1 MKKLIISLAIFG
13 LISNANAQEKN
24 IDEVT
29 ITGKLM
35 DLPLKKS
42 TVNVTIIDKMQI
54 QKSAAHSVEEVLAY
68 YTGMDIRKRGANG
81 VQTDLS
87 IRGSSFEQVL
97 LLVNGIRMADSQTGH
112 NSMNLP
118 FDLASVEK
126 IEILKGTAARGFGNG
141 AYAGVVNIIT
151 KPNSINDL
159 TIRGEGGDFNSYTY
173 GAASNFGTE
182 KFRNFI
188 QVNNSE
194 SDGYRYNTDYKIK
207 NIWYQNNLAIKD
219 GNLKLMA
226 GIQEKKF
233 GANGFYASPAFTDQY
248 EEVQVS
254 LVSAVFEKKLSENIN
269 FNAKTYWRRSQ
280 DMYLFLRNNP
290 SYYRNMHIGNNVGV
304 DVSANFKSKL
314 GITGIGADL
323 RKEFLASNNL
333 GSRERFVSQAFLE
346 HHFSLF
352 NENLNISP
360 GISWTKFSDGKDYF
374 LPGIDVSYN
383 EDNNKFYVN
392 FAKVN
397 RIPTYTDLYYVSR
410 AEQGNPNLKAEMA
423 WSGEFGYQYQEGQN
437 YLKYSMFW
445 RKTEN
450 AIDWQKATPTSLWTA
465 QNIGTLETKGFEVEA
480 NHQINNWLGY
490 SFGYTY
496 LDNQNLAKA
505 IVSRYSLDNLRHQ
518 FVAKL
523 RNNYKGLSNELIY
536 RYNERV
542 NLGSYN
548 LLDDKISYQFKNFN
562 VYVLV
567 NNITNSD
574 YIETSLVPMPGRW
587 FHAGFTYQ
595 FNFK

>member
-1 MKKLIISLAIFG
+1 MKKTILSAALLALFV
-13 LISNANAQEKN
+13 SVHAQERT
-24 IDEVT
+24 IEEVEL
-29 ITGKLM
+29 TGKLVNM
-35 DLPLKKS
+35 PFKKS
-42 TVNVTIIDKMQI
+42 NVNITVITKSEI
-54 QKSAAHSVEEVLAY
+54 QNSPAQSIEEVIAY
-68 YTGMDIRKRGANG
+68 YTGADIRKRGANG
-81 VQTDLS
+81 VQSDISL
-87 IRGSSFEQVL
+87 RGSSFEQVL
-97 LLVNGIRMADSQTGH
+97 VLVNGVRMNDAQTGH
-112 NSMNLP
+112 NTMNFP

-126 IEILKGTAARGFGNG
+126 IEILKGPAARRYGQG
-141 AYAGVVNIIT
+141 AYAGVVNVVT
-151 KPNSINDL
+151 KVSAENNL
-159 TIRGEGGDFNSYTY
+159 TINGEVGDFSTH
-173 GAASNFGTE
+173 GFGVAANFGGE

-188 QVNNSE
+188 QVNNTE
-194 SDGYRYNTDYKIK
+194 SNGYRYNTDYKIK

-233 GANGFYASPAFTDQY
+233 GANGFYALPAFKDQY

-254 LVSAVFEKKLSENIN
+254 LVSAIFEKKFSESIN
-269 FNAKTYWRRSQ
+269 FNAKTYWRRAQ

-290 SYYRNMHIGNNVGV
+290 SYYRNLNIGNNVGV
-304 DVSANFKSKL
+304 DISANFKSKL

-374 LPGIDVSYN
+374 LPGIDISYN

-410 AEQGNPNLKAEMA
+410 AEQGNPNLKAETA
-423 WSGEFGYQYQEGQN
+423 WSGEFGYQYQDGQN

-450 AIDWQKATPTSLWTA
+450 AIDWQKASPTSLWTA
-465 QNIGTLETKGFEVEA
+465 QNIGTLEIKGFEVEA
-480 NHQINNWLGY
+480 NHQVNHWLGY

-496 LDNQNLAKA
+496 LDNQNLDKA
-505 IVSRYSLDNLRHQ
+505 IASRYSLDNLRHQ

-523 RNNYKGLSNELIY
+523 RNNFKGLSNELIY

-567 NNITNSD
+567 NNITNVK
-574 YIETSLVPMPGRW
+574 YTETSLVEMPGTW
-587 FHAGFTYQ
+587 FHLGFTYQ
-595 FNFK
+595 FKL

>member
-1 MKKLIISLAIFG
+1 MKKLIVSVALLG
-13 LISNANAQEKN
+13 VISNVTAQEKN

-42 TVNVTIIDKMQI
+42 SVNVTIIDKLQI
-54 QKSAAHSVEEVLAY
+54 QSAAAQSVEEVLAY
-68 YTGMDIRKRGANG
+68 YIGMDIRKRGANG

-112 NSMNLP
+112 NTMNLP

-151 KPNSINDL
+151 KPNSTNNL
-159 TIRGEGGDFNSYTY
+159 TVRGEVGDYNTY
-173 GAASNFGTE
+173 AYGVASNFGTE

-219 GNLKLMA
+219 GNLKMMA

-233 GANGFYASPAFTDQY
+233 GANGFYASPTFTDQY

-254 LVSAVFEKKLSENIN
+254 LVSAIFEKKFSESIN
-269 FNAKTYWRRSQ
+269 FSAKSYWRRAQ
-280 DMYLFLRNNP
+280 DMYLFVRNNP
-290 SYYRNMHIGNNVGV
+290 SLYRNIHIGNNVGV
-304 DVSANFKSKL
+304 DLGINFKSKL
-314 GITGIGADL
+314 GITGFGADL

-374 LPGIDVSYN
+374 LPGIDMSYT
-383 EDNNKFYVN
+383 EENNKFYVN

-397 RIPTYTDLYYVSR
+397 RIPTYTDLYYISR
-410 AEQGNPNLKAEMA
+410 AEQGNPNLVAETA
-423 WSGEFGYQYQEGQN
+423 WSGEFGYQYQDGQN
-437 YLKYSMFW
+437 YLKFSSFW
-445 RKTEN
+445 RKTKN
-450 AIDWQKATPTSLWTA
+450 AIDWQKDSPTSKWTA
-465 QNIGTLETKGFEVEA
+465 QNIGTLETKGFEMEA
-480 NHQINNWLGY
+480 NHQVNNWLGY
-490 SFGYTY
+490 SVGYTY
-496 LDNQNLAKA
+496 LDNQNLDKT
-505 IVSRYSLDNLRHQ
+505 IISRYSIDNLRHQ

-523 RNNYKGLSNELIY
+523 RNSYKGLSNELIY

-587 FHAGFTYQ
+587 FHAGFAYR
-595 FNFK
+595 FKW

>member
-1 MKKLIISLAIFG
+1 MKKLIVSVALLG
-13 LISNANAQEKN
+13 VISNVTAQEKN

-42 TVNVTIIDKMQI
+42 SVNVTIIDKLQI
-54 QKSAAHSVEEVLAY
+54 QSAAAQSVEEVLAY
-68 YTGMDIRKRGANG
+68 YIGMDIRKRGANG

-112 NSMNLP
+112 NTMNLP

-151 KPNSINDL
+151 KPNSTNNL
-159 TIRGEGGDFNSYTY
+159 TVRGEVGDYNTY
-173 GAASNFGTE
+173 AYGVASNFGTE

-233 GANGFYASPAFTDQY
+233 GANGFYASPTFTDQY

-254 LVSAVFEKKLSENIN
+254 LVSAIFEKKFSESIN
-269 FNAKTYWRRSQ
+269 FSAKSYWRRAQ
-280 DMYLFLRNNP
+280 DMYLFVRNNP
-290 SYYRNMHIGNNVGV
+290 SLYRNIHIGNNVGV
-304 DVSANFKSKL
+304 DLGINFKSKL
-314 GITGIGADL
+314 GITGFGADL

-374 LPGIDVSYN
+374 LPGIDMSYT
-383 EDNNKFYVN
+383 EENNKFYVN

-397 RIPTYTDLYYVSR
+397 RIPTYTDLYYISR
-410 AEQGNPNLKAEMA
+410 AEQGNPNLVAETA
-423 WSGEFGYQYQEGQN
+423 WSGEFGYQYQDGQN
-437 YLKYSMFW
+437 YLKFSSFW
-445 RKTEN
+445 RKTKN
-450 AIDWQKATPTSLWTA
+450 AIDWQKDSPTSKWTA
-465 QNIGTLETKGFEVEA
+465 QNIGTLETKGFEMEA
-480 NHQINNWLGY
+480 NHQVNNWLGY
-490 SFGYTY
+490 SVGYTY
-496 LDNQNLAKA
+496 LDNQNLDKT
-505 IVSRYSLDNLRHQ
+505 IISRYSLDNLRHQ

-523 RNNYKGLSNELIY
+523 RNSYKGLSNELIY

-587 FHAGFTYQ
+587 FHAGFAYR
-595 FNFK
+595 FKW

>member
-1 MKKLIISLAIFG
+1 MKKLIVSIALLG
-13 LISNANAQEKN
+13 LISNATAQEKN

-42 TVNVTIIDKMQI
+42 SVNVTIIDKTQI
-54 QKSAAHSVEEVLAY
+54 QNSAAQSVEEVLAY

-81 VQTDLS
+81 IQTDLS

-118 FDLASVEK
+118 FDLATVEK

-141 AYAGVVNIIT
+141 AYAGVINIIT
-151 KPNSINDL
+151 KANSKNNLIVS
-159 TIRGEGGDFNSYTY
+159 GEGGDFKSYAY

-233 GANGFYASPAFTDQY
+233 GANGFYASPAFKDQY

-254 LVSAVFEKKLSENIN
+254 LVSAIFEKKLSENIN
-269 FNAKTYWRRSQ
+269 FNAKTSWRRAQ

-290 SYYRNMHIGNNVGV
+290 SYYRNLHIGNNVGV
-304 DVSANFKSKL
+304 DISANFKSKL

-374 LPGIDVSYN
+374 LPGIDISYN

-410 AEQGNPNLKAEMA
+410 AEQGNPNLKAETA

-450 AIDWQKATPTSLWTA
+450 AIDWQKASPTSLWTA
-465 QNIGTLETKGFEVEA
+465 QNIGTLEIKGFEVEA
-480 NHQINNWLGY
+480 NHQVNHWLGY

-496 LDNQNLAKA
+496 LDNQNLDKA
-505 IVSRYSLDNLRHQ
+505 IASRYSLDNLRHQ

-523 RNNYKGLSNELIY
+523 RNNFKGLSNELIY

-587 FHAGFTYQ
+587 FHAGFTY
-595 FNFK
+595 NIKLK